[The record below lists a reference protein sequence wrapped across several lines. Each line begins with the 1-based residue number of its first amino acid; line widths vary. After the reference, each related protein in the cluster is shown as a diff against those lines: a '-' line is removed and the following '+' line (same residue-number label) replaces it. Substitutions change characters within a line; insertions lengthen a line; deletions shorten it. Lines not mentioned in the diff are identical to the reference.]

1 MGANDYLTKPF
12 EMLEVKAR
20 VRSLL
25 KAKAYGDAAKEQIAS
40 ELHVARE
47 IQMGML
53 PHDFV
58 GVGQAYH
65 LDFGA
70 VLVPA
75 REVGGDL
82 YGICAAGPERLV
94 LFLGDVSGKGL
105 PASMFMVRAISLA
118 RLLSRQIAE
127 PEAILA
133 RLNDELSVDNPSGM
147 FVTFLCAVF
156 EPASQRLAIANA
168 GHCRPILL
176 SDGESPRWAVK
187 HLGTAL
193 GFDPGLA
200 FERTELTLKTGDSLI
215 FYSDGVSEAFNLRD
229 ECYGAE
235 RLLVE
240 ARTLSS
246 RPASEMAT
254 ALLRDVRAFA
264 GTAPQSDDIA
274 ILTVKVSPSC
284 ARQEERLAA

>member
-1 MGANDYLTKPF
+1 
-12 EMLEVKAR
+12 
-20 VRSLL
+20 
-25 KAKAYGDAAKEQIAS
+25 
-40 ELHVARE
+40 
-47 IQMGML
+47 
-53 PHDFV
+53 
-58 GVGQAYH
+58 
-65 LDFGA
+65 
-70 VLVPA
+70 
-75 REVGGDL
+75 
-82 YGICAAGPERLV
+82 
-94 LFLGDVSGKGL
+94 
-105 PASMFMVRAISLA
+105 
-118 RLLSRQIAE
+118 LLSRQIAE
-127 PEAILA
+127 PEEILA

-156 EPASQRLAIANA
+156 EPASQRLALANA

-193 GFDPGLA
+193 GFDPGLT
-200 FERTELTLKTGDSLI
+200 FERTDLTLKTGDSLI

-229 ECYGAE
+229 ECYGVD

-240 ARTLSS
+240 AGELSS

-274 ILTVKVSPSC
+274 ILAVKVGPNS
-284 ARQEERLAA
+284 AHQEERLAA